1 VLCDLETY
9 LCPHT
14 VLCKEQAQR
23 VALSSESQ
31 ARVRSSPRRP
41 LATSAAFNRSE
52 SGCPIKAQGS
62 GYCDLEAPWRS
73 LTQCMQHA
81 RAACC
86 RVIPWLSSEAPGS
99 SAPLPLSLE
108 ERLPIESHLAF
119 EHVIDSASELL
130 GQDGERLAF
139 LMFFLQAGEV
149 FLGCRMVSEEQDGGF
164 RKGPFEM
171 SVADFGA

>member
-1 VLCDLETY
+1 MLCDRETSR
-9 LCPHT
+9 CPPT

-52 SGCPIKAQGS
+52 SGCPSKAQGS
-62 GYCDLEAPWRS
+62 RYGDLEAPGRS
-73 LTQCMQHA
+73 RTQCMQHA

-86 RVIPWLSSEAPGS
+86 RVIPWVSSEAPGS
-99 SAPLPLSLE
+99 SAPLPVSLE
-108 ERLPIESHLAF
+108 ERLPLESHGAF
-119 EHVIDSASELL
+119 EHVIDSASSLL
-130 GQDGERLAF
+130 GQDGERRAF

-149 FLGCRMVSEEQDGGF
+149 LLGCRIVSEAQDGGF
-164 RKGPFEM
+164 SKGPRELGL
-171 SVADFGA
+171 ADLGA